1 MILEE
6 NKEDLSMKKRIA
18 FALVLCFV
26 LSACAVAER
35 VSFKF
40 AVVPTSSAYEYQV
53 GARGSKADNEQRFYV
68 KTEKNG
74 FPDGRDMYYISCD
87 ATGRLV
93 SGIVVNSGNAEYGT
107 MATAGGDYMLAYRTS
122 KRTGDSDTLCCI
134 VEGRWNP

>member
-1 MILEE
+1 
-6 NKEDLSMKKRIA
+6 MKKRIA

-35 VSFKF
+35 VTFKF
-40 AVVPTSSAYEYQV
+40 AVVPTNSAYDYQV
-53 GARGSKADNEQRFYV
+53 GARGTKGDSEQKFYV
-68 KTEKNG
+68 TTTKNG

-87 ATGRLV
+87 GTGRLI
-93 SGIVVNSGNAEYGT
+93 SGIVVNNGSADYGT
-107 MATAGGDYMLAYRTS
+107 TAPAGDSYMLAYRTS